1 MIELRPTRADE
12 LGLLVQL
19 ENAPGAR
26 EFITPNTLDVH
37 RANLARDEFV
47 YLSILE
53 RQAVVGL
60 IILHL
65 DAEPRSV
72 EFRRIVVRDK
82 NRGVGQQAIRAME
95 AWCRGLGRS
104 RVWLD
109 VFETNPRARHLYEK
123 LGYRHFGQSAIEG
136 RVLFLYERDLG

>member
-1 MIELRPTRADE
+1 MIALRPTCADE
-12 LGLLVQL
+12 LALLVEL
-19 ENAPGAR
+19 ENAPGTR
-26 EFITPNTLDVH
+26 EFITPNTPEVH

-53 RQAVVGL
+53 PDAVVGV

-65 DAEPRSV
+65 DAEPHSV

-82 NRGVGQQAIRAME
+82 DRGVGQQAIRAME

-109 VFETNPRARHLYEK
+109 VFETNLRARHVYEK
-123 LGYRHFGQSAIEG
+123 LGYRRFGQSAFDG
-136 RVLFLYERDLG
+136 RVLFLYEHDLD